1 VFLTL
6 MLPSTN
12 AAARQCV
19 QFLRTFSSFAGSWY
33 GGVCVCVMLL
43 AGLAPAAGGAVDQ
56 VGAGECGREEG
67 ISPRRGEGE

>member
-1 VFLTL
+1 
-6 MLPSTN
+6 ML
-12 AAARQCV
+12 
-19 QFLRTFSSFAGSWY
+19 LRVSAFSSFEHFLRSLGL
-33 GGVCVCVMLL
+33 GMVVCVCVMLL